1 MDAGSPRPATPYRQ
15 RSLCR
20 VKFVVAAVGHRMPA
34 WIQAGFDEYARR
46 MPRDAQ
52 LAVKEIKPAPRRK
65 DLGAMAVKRLL
76 QTEHERIIAAL
87 PAGCYK
93 VVLDERGAG
102 WSTREL
108 AERIARW
115 REFGRDVGFIIGG
128 ADGTAA
134 ALKEEADL
142 LWSVSPLT
150 LPHGLVR
157 IVLAEQLYRAVS
169 LLSGH
174 PYHRD

>member
-1 MDAGSPRPATPYRQ
+1 MDAGTPRSAAPYRQ
-15 RSLCR
+15 RALSR
-20 VKFVVAAVGHRMPA
+20 VKFVVAAVGHRVPA
-34 WIQAGFDEYARR
+34 WIRAGFDEYARR

-52 LAVKEIKPAPRRK
+52 LAVKEIKPAPRCK
-65 DLGAMAVKRLL
+65 DTGAMAVRRLL
-76 QTEHERIIAAL
+76 QTEHEHIIAAL
-87 PAGCYK
+87 PNGCYK
-93 VVLDERGAG
+93 VVLDEHGAG

-108 AERIARW
+108 AGRIARW

-142 LWSVSPLT
+142 LWSLSPLT

-157 IVLAEQLYRAVS
+157 VVLAEQLYRAVS

-174 PYHRD
+174 PYHRE